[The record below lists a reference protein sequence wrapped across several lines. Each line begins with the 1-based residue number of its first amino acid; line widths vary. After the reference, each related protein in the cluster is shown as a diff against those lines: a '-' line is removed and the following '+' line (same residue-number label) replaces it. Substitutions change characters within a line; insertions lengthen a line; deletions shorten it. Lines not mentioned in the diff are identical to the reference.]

1 MNNDI
6 KNLREILLSDDG
18 ISNFIISLIKNM
30 MEKLLQ
36 QELTE
41 FLKYDK
47 CSYEGRN
54 SGNSRNGYYTRN
66 YETRYGVIED
76 LHIPRDRKGEFKQQ
90 LIKPYSRREDWLK
103 NLIIKMYSKG
113 MSTRDIAN
121 LIEKLYGPS
130 YSATTIS
137 NITDVALEEVNK
149 WHNRE
154 LKSRYSI
161 IFIDALSVKIR
172 RDTVANDSVYVILGI
187 DENGYREILDF
198 VIGTTES
205 ATVWYE
211 TLLSLKDRGVKEVL
225 LGVMDGLSGIVDAF
239 RKAFPKADIQ
249 RCIVHKV
256 RNSVAKIRRK
266 DYQAFT
272 ESLKAIYEAPSKE
285 QALIM
290 LDEFSTKWSKI
301 YPRVVSDWN
310 NSLDTRLTFYNYPTS
325 IRKCIYTT
333 NWIERANK
341 ELKRRL
347 KTKDSLP
354 TIDAAEKILYMQ
366 VINYNEKW
374 SQRKMRG
381 FAAAYDDLMDMF
393 KERYNL

>member
-6 KNLREILLSDDG
+6 KNLREILLSDDK
-18 ISNFIISLIKNM
+18 ISNFITNLIKNM
-30 MEKLLQ
+30 MEKLLN

-47 CSYEGRN
+47 YSYEGRN

-76 LHIPRDRKGEFKQQ
+76 LRIPRDRNGDFEQQ
-90 LIKPYSRREDWLK
+90 LIKPYSRREDWLE

-130 YSATTIS
+130 YSTTTIS

-154 LKSRYSI
+154 LKSRYSV
-161 IFIDALSVKIR
+161 IFVDALSVKIR

-211 TLLSLKDRGVKEVL
+211 ILSSLKKRGVNQVL
-225 LGVMDGLSGIVDAF
+225 LGVMDGLSGIEDAF
-239 RKAFPKADIQ
+239 NKAFPKADIQ

-256 RNSVAKIRRK
+256 RNSVAKIRKK

-272 ESLKAIYEAPSKE
+272 ESLKTIYEAPSKE

-290 LDEFSTKWSKI
+290 LDEFNTKWSKI
-301 YPRVVSDWN
+301 YPRIVSNWN
-310 NSLDTRLTFYNYPTS
+310 NSIDVLLTFYKYPTS
-325 IRKCIYTT
+325 IRKSIYTT

-354 TIDAAEKILYMQ
+354 TINAAEKILYMQ
-366 VINYNEKW
+366 VINYNQKW

-381 FAAAYDDLMDMF
+381 FVAAHDDLMDMF
-393 KERYNL
+393 KERYDL